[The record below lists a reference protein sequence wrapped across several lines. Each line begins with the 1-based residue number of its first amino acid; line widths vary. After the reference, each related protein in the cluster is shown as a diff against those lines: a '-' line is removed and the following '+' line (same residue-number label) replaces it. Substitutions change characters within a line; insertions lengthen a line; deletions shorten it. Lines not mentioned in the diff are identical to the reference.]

1 MAIDSG
7 RNGRNGGWRKY
18 FKVANT
24 GGQLSPISGQNQFGL
39 PNYPRQTGAGYEAVG
54 TGNDFAFRNY
64 ASRLPEVY
72 SGHPNRIERYNQYEN
87 MDCDSEVN
95 ACLDIIAEFSTQ
107 ANEQNDTP
115 FDIGFTDKPTDHEVE
130 IIKKQLQQWTKLN
143 KLDQRMFKLFRN
155 TIKYGDQVFVR
166 DPETF
171 EMYWVDM
178 VKVARVIVNESEGK
192 RPEQYII
199 RDINPN
205 FQNMSVAQ
213 KTTQDYYVSRATG
226 SIGQNN
232 YTAPNGGGG
241 GGDGNVGQSRFTQ
254 AMNETCIDS
263 RHVVHLSL
271 NEGLDYFWP
280 FGQSILENIFKV
292 YKQKELLEDSVLI
305 YRVQRAPE
313 RRIFKIDVGN
323 MPSHMAMQ
331 FVERVKNEMHQRRIP
346 TVTGGGANMMDAS
359 YNPLS
364 INEDYFFPQTA
375 EGRGS
380 SVETLPGG
388 QNLGEIDDL
397 KYFNN
402 KMARG
407 LRVPSS
413 YLPTGPDDSNLAMN
427 DGRVGTALIQ
437 EYRFN
442 QYCERLQRLIM
453 QKLDDEFKMFLRWR
467 GFNID
472 AGLFTISLCA
482 PQNFASYRQAEL
494 DTGRIGSFMQLEQL
508 PYMSKRFMLERFLGL
523 SKEEI
528 VENEQMWREERDEPD
543 LETTQG
549 QDLRAIGVTPAGL
562 EADINMGQDL
572 AGAGAES
579 LGGDA
584 GMTGTPP
591 TAGTAPAGGAA
602 PAPAGV
608 PGV

>member
-1 MAIDSG
+1 MADNDNN
-7 RNGRNGGWRKY
+7 RKRGWKKY

-39 PNYPRQTGAGYEAVG
+39 PNYPRQTGVGYSDG
-54 TGNDFAFRNY
+54 TGTPNDFAFRNY

-107 ANEQNDTP
+107 VNEDNGTP
-115 FDIGFTDKPTDHEVE
+115 FEIEFSDKPTDNEVD
-130 IIKKQLQQWTKLN
+130 IIKKQLQQWVKLN
-143 KLDQRMFKLFRN
+143 KLDQRIFKLFRN

-171 EMYWVDM
+171 EMMWVDM

-213 KTTQDYYVSRATG
+213 KTTSDYYVSRATG
-226 SIGQNN
+226 VAGQNN
-232 YTAPNGGGG
+232 YTAPNGGGYGGAG
-241 GGDGNVGQSRFTQ
+241 GGTGNSRFTQ
-254 AMNETCIDS
+254 AMNETCIDA

-292 YKQKELLEDSVLI
+292 FKQKELLEDSVLI

-313 RRIFKIDVGN
+313 RRVFKIDVGN

-346 TVTGGGANMMDAS
+346 TNTGGGANMMDAS
-359 YNPLS
+359 YTPLS
-364 INEDYFFPQTA
+364 INEDFFFPFNG
-375 EGRGS
+375 ESGRGS
-380 SVETLPGG
+380 SVEPLPGG
-388 QNLGEIDDL
+388 SNLGEIDDL

-413 YLPTGPDDSNLAMN
+413 YLPTGPDDSDRAMS

-442 QYCERLQRLIM
+442 QYCMRLQRAIM

-472 AGLFTISLCA
+472 AGLFTIAFCE
-482 PQNFASYRQAEL
+482 PQNFASYRQSEL
-494 DTGRIGSFMQLEQL
+494 DSTRIQAFASLEPL
-508 PYMSKRFMLERFLGL
+508 PYMSKRFMMKRYLGL
-523 SKEEI
+523 SEEEI
-528 VENEQMWREERDEPD
+528 VENEQLWREERDEPE

-549 QDLRAIGVTPAGL
+549 QDLRSIGITPAGL
-562 EADINMGQDL
+562 ESDITTGQEL
-572 AGAGAES
+572 AGAEAAPEAGA
-579 LGGDA
+579 GQPMA
-584 GMTGTPP
+584 AP
-591 TAGTAPAGGAA
+591 TTAPGTAAPTGA
-602 PAPAGV
+602 PPI
-608 PGV
+608 PTI

>member
-1 MAIDSG
+1 MAENQNT
-7 RNGRNGGWRKY
+7 RKPGWKKY

-39 PNYPRQTGAGYEAVG
+39 PNYPRQTGMGYENGG

-107 ANEQNDTP
+107 MNEDNETP
-115 FDIGFTDKPTDHEVE
+115 FDIHFTDQPTDHEVE
-130 IIKKQLQQWTKLN
+130 IIKKQLQQWCKLN
-143 KLDQRMFKLFRN
+143 KLDQRIFKLFRN

-232 YTAPNGGGG
+232 YTAPNGGGYG
-241 GGDGNVGQSRFTQ
+241 GAGGSGQSRFTQ
-254 AMNETCIDS
+254 AMNETCIDA

-313 RRIFKIDVGN
+313 RRIFKIDVGD

-346 TVTGGGANMMDAS
+346 TITGGGANMMDAS

-364 INEDYFFPQTA
+364 INEDFFFPFNGA
-375 EGRGS
+375 NGRGS
-380 SVETLPGG
+380 SVDTLAGG
-388 QNLGEIDDL
+388 TNLGEIDDL

-442 QYCERLQRLIM
+442 QYCMRLQRAIM

-472 AGLFTISLCA
+472 AGLFNISFCE
-482 PQNFASYRQAEL
+482 PQNFASYRQSEL
-494 DTGRIGSFMQLEQL
+494 DTTRIAAFTQLEQM
-508 PYMSKRFMLERFLGL
+508 PYMSKRFMMKRYLGL
-523 SKEEI
+523 TEEEI
-528 VENEQMWREERDEPD
+528 VENEQLWREERDEPE
-543 LETTQG
+543 LTTTQG
-549 QDLRAIGVTPAGL
+549 QDLRSIGVTPAGL
-562 EADINMGQDL
+562 EQDIAMGQEL
-572 AGAGAES
+572 AGAEMGAEAGLPQAGAVPTSTAPAGAGAPAV
-579 LGGDA
+579 A
-584 GMTGTPP
+584 GAPP
-591 TAGTAPAGGAA
+591 IPTI
-602 PAPAGV
+602 
-608 PGV
+608 